1 MNNNKDTITKT
12 YMKDN
17 AVFADAF
24 NYYVYSGRQVIK
36 PNDLRELDTAE
47 SVIIFVDDD
56 SDGSQPKKTH
66 TNEANSSGKNS
77 NGGRADTALH
87 RYRDVLKSAV
97 FKRHGDII
105 YAILGIENQ
114 SNIHYAM
121 PVRSF
126 VYDALQYAKQ
136 VDNTA
141 ARHKA
146 NRTHLR
152 HNEYLSG
159 FRKEDK
165 LTPVITLV
173 LYFGVDKWDGAKSI
187 HEMLNT
193 RDPRLLKY
201 VQDYRINLIE
211 PAGIEPEELDK
222 FSTSLR
228 EVLGYIKYANDKDKL
243 VSFITANPDTVIN
256 ANAARVI
263 NAMTKTYIDIPDDA
277 KEVNMCKAIED
288 LINDS
293 KAEGMAEGMAEGI
306 SQGRLEGRNEGIAEG
321 MSKGRHD
328 GYLDAMIGLVRDNLL
343 SIRDAAARVNMTEE
357 AFTAMLRK

>member
-1 MNNNKDTITKT
+1 MSNKDTITKT

-36 PNDLRELDTAE
+36 PDELRELDTAE
-47 SVIIFVDDD
+47 SVTIFAKDD
-56 SDGSQPKKTH
+56 SDGLHHK
-66 TNEANSSGKNS
+66 EAHSSGRNS
-77 NGGRADTALH
+77 GGGHTDTSLH
-87 RYRDVLKSAV
+87 RYRDILKSAV
-97 FKRHGDII
+97 FKSHGDII

-136 VDNTA
+136 VDNTTA
-141 ARHKA
+141 IHKA
-146 NRTHLR
+146 NRTHLTKS
-152 HNEYLSG
+152 EFLSG

-193 RDPRLLKY
+193 RDPELLKY

-243 VSFITANPDTVIN
+243 VSFITANPDTVID
-256 ANAARVI
+256 ADAARVI
-263 NAMTKTYIDIPDDA
+263 NAMTKTYIDIPYDA

-293 KAEGMAEGMAEGI
+293 KAEGMAEGI
-306 SQGRLEGRNEGIAEG
+306 SKGRNEG
-321 MSKGRHD
+321 RHE
-328 GYLDAMIGLVRDNLL
+328 GYLDAIVGLVRDNLL
-343 SIRDAAARVNMTEE
+343 SIKDAAARVGMTEDAFE
-357 AFTAMLRK
+357 AFLRK

>member
-36 PNDLRELDTAE
+36 PDDLRELDTAE
-47 SVIIFVDDD
+47 SVIIFADDE
-56 SDGSQPKKTH
+56 SDGSHPKETR
-66 TNEANSSGKNS
+66 TNKANSSGKNS
-77 NGGRADTALH
+77 SGRRGDTALH

-121 PVRSF
+121 PVRNLI
-126 VYDALQYAKQ
+126 YDGLQYGKQ
-136 VDNTA
+136 VSETTA
-141 ARHKA
+141 KLKA
-146 NRTHLR
+146 NKTHLR
-152 HNEYLSG
+152 KREFLSG

-187 HEMLNT
+187 HEMLDT
-193 RDPRLLKY
+193 KDPELLKY

-243 VSFITANPDTVIN
+243 LSFVTARPDQVIDVE
-256 ANAARVI
+256 AARVI
-263 NAMTKTYIDIPDDA
+263 NTMTKTHLDIPDDA

-293 KAEGMAEGMAEGI
+293 KAEGMAEGI
-306 SQGRLEGRNEGIAEG
+306 SQGRNEGIAEG
-321 MSKGRHD
+321 VTKGRHE
-328 GYLDAMIGLVRDNLL
+328 GIIETLTGLVNDNLL